1 MAKRGSNKSRTD
13 KRNPDRSVQGDSPR
27 RVATADPIKSRVDT
41 RPRMA
46 GSLDRVSEAKKTIE
60 RLDRLDERK
69 APIDPFRDYRVR
81 SVANS
86 NKALSD
92 HRAVQQRI
100 NETPSRQNVA
110 RRSDYGSLS
119 QNQQAK
125 KQQTEPDKKRSQE
138 KVREDNPSCKPR
150 PEHNRGSGGSRNFV
164 PWCNR
169 KR

>member
-1 MAKRGSNKSRTD
+1 M
-13 KRNPDRSVQGDSPR
+13 DR
-27 RVATADPIKSRVDT
+27 
-41 RPRMA
+41 RPRLA
-46 GSLDRVSEAKKTIE
+46 GGLDRVGEAKKV
-60 RLDRLDERK
+60 LDRLDEPQQRSV
-69 APIDPFRDYRVR
+69 DPFRDYRR
-81 SVANS
+81 KAALSAT
-86 NKALSD
+86 KALASHKD
-92 HRAVQQRI
+92 VQQRI
-100 NETPSRQNVA
+100 NETPSRPNVA
-110 RRSDYGSLS
+110 RSSDYGSLS